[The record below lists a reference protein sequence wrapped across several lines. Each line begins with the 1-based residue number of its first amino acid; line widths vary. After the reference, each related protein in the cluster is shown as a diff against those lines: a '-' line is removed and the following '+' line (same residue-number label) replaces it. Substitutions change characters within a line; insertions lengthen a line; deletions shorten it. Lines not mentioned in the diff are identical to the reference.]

1 MSLAASPPIV
11 IDEALAL
18 AYVVFGM
25 METSAIRSRSTP
37 CTLSSAHHRVGVRI
51 DRASTDRMEVRQADA
66 PRERLYDTYV
76 LAAPGGNAPSH
87 SAERR
92 PGLGPSHRR
101 ARPLPATPGT

>member
-25 METSAIRSRSTP
+25 MEASAIRSRSTP

-66 PRERLYDTYV
+66 PRERLYDTFWPP
-76 LAAPGGNAPSH
+76 PGGNASGH
-87 SAERR
+87 STERR